1 MKRIRILIVDDH
13 AIVRTGLRSLLDTQ
27 PDMEVVSEADDG
39 ISARDEACRHKPD
52 VVVMDLMMPKMDGA
66 AATQE
71 ILSVRPQTRILLITS
86 AGAADGITRALH
98 NGAAGALLK
107 SEDNNAL
114 INAIRHVAC
123 GETVVSQELHEL
135 LCDSTPRNALTDRQM
150 SILELIVR
158 GFSNRDIADCLKIRV
173 DSIKKHAN
181 QIYEKIG
188 AANRAEAV
196 GIALKK
202 HLLKI

>member
-1 MKRIRILIVDDH
+1 MKRISILIVDDH
-13 AIVRTGLRSLLDTQ
+13 AIVRTGLRSLLGTQ
-27 PDMEVVSEADDG
+27 PDLEVVAEADDG
-39 ISARDEACRHKPD
+39 ASAMSEAMRHRPD
-52 VVVMDLMMPKMDGA
+52 VIVMDLMMPQKDGA

-71 ILSVRPQTRILLITS
+71 ILSVLPQTRILLITS
-86 AGAADGITRALH
+86 AGAADGIAKALR

-114 INAIRHVAC
+114 IYAIRHVAC
-123 GETVVSQELHEL
+123 GETVISPELHEL
-135 LCDSTPRNALTDRQM
+135 IEDSSSRHALTDRQM

-158 GFSNRDIADCLKIRV
+158 GFSNRDIADCLGIRV
-173 DSIKKHAN
+173 DSVKKHAN

-196 GIALKK
+196 AISLRK